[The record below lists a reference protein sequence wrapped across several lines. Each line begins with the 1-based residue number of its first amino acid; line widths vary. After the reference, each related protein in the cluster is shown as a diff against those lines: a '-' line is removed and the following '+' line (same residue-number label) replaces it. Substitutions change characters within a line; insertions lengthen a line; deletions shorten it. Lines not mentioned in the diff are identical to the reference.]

1 MDAVSVEATLTELR
15 NWTDLMVA
23 GRGWV
28 HPLIAL
34 LGAFVFG
41 QVLAWTYERTY
52 RGLSYS
58 RGFSHTLVLVCIAAS
73 ILVLAMHY
81 SLLAG
86 LGLFGILS
94 MIRFRTDLK
103 TPRDL
108 VFVMGAATVGVASGV
123 GAMLEAAMGTAVFSV
138 VALYLYTGPFGSRVR
153 FDGVLRF
160 RVPVEVSA
168 EPSLT
173 QLLRRH
179 CRQRH
184 LLSTAEIENGT
195 QREHVYQV
203 KFFADRDREE
213 LLAALREELEANDT
227 RLMLQ
232 DSTSEY

>member
-1 MDAVSVEATLTELR
+1 MSFDALTAADLRSWADAVI
-15 NWTDLMVA
+15 A
-23 GRGWV
+23 GRTWV
-28 HPLIAL
+28 FPFTSL

-58 RGFSHTLVLVCIAAS
+58 RGFSHTLVLVCISAA
-73 ILVLAMHY
+73 ILVLAMQF

-108 VFVMGAATVGVASGV
+108 VFVMGSATVGVACGV
-123 GAMLEAAMGTAVFSV
+123 GAMLEASMGTGVFALVS
-138 VALYLYTGPFGSRVR
+138 LYLYTGPFGSRTR
-153 FDGVLRF
+153 FDAVLRF
-160 RVPVEVSA
+160 RLPIDIKA
-168 EPSLT
+168 EPALSR
-173 QLLRRH
+173 LLRRH

-184 LLSTAEIENGT
+184 LLSTAELEAGT

-203 KFFADRDREE
+203 KFFADRDRVD
-213 LLAALREELEANDT
+213 LLDALRTELEARET

-232 DSTSEY
+232 DAASEY

>member
-1 MDAVSVEATLTELR
+1 VNFEELR
-15 NWTDLMVA
+15 TYTDAIVT
-23 GRGWV
+23 GRTWV
-28 HPLIAL
+28 HPLTVM

-58 RGFSHTLVLVCIAAS
+58 RGFSHTLVLVCISAS
-73 ILVLAMHY
+73 ILVLAMQF

-123 GAMLEAAMGTAVFSV
+123 GAMLEAAMGTAVFCV
-138 VALYLYTGPFGSRVR
+138 VALYLYTGPFGSRTR

-160 RVPVEVSA
+160 RLPVEVES
-168 EPSLT
+168 EPALT
-173 QLLRRH
+173 KLLRKH

-184 LLSTAEIENGT
+184 LLSTAEVSEGT
-195 QREHVYQV
+195 EREHVYQV
-203 KFFADRDREE
+203 KFFRARDREE
-213 LLAALREELEANDT
+213 LIASLRNEFSANET

-232 DSTSEY
+232 DATSEY

>member
-1 MDAVSVEATLTELR
+1 MPEAFL
-15 NWTDLMVA
+15 TDLRA
-23 GRGWV
+23 WSDALISGRTWI
-28 HPLIAL
+28 HPLTAL

-58 RGFSHTLVLVCIAAS
+58 RGFSHTLVLVSISAS
-73 ILVLAMHY
+73 ILVLAMHF

-108 VFVMGAATVGVASGV
+108 VFVMGSATVGVACGV
-123 GAMLEAAMGTAVFSV
+123 GAMLEAGMGTAAFAS

-160 RVPVEVSA
+160 RLPIDVDA

-173 QLLRRH
+173 RLLRRH

-184 LLSTAEIENGT
+184 LLSTAELDEGT

-203 KFFADRDREE
+203 KFFAERDRDE
-213 LLAALREELEANDT
+213 LLASLRAELQANET

-232 DSTSEY
+232 DATSEY

>member
-1 MDAVSVEATLTELR
+1 MNLEEVRAFADAIIV
-15 NWTDLMVA
+15 
-23 GRGWV
+23 GRSWV
-28 HPLIAL
+28 HPLSAL

-58 RGFSHTLVLVCIAAS
+58 RGFSHTLVLVCISAS
-73 ILVLAMHY
+73 ILVLAMQF

-86 LGLFGILS
+86 LGLFGVLS

-123 GAMLEAAMGTAVFSV
+123 GAMLEAAMGTTIFSIV
-138 VALYLYTGPFGSRVR
+138 SLYLYTGPFGSRTR

-160 RVPVEVSA
+160 RLPIEVEA
-168 EPSLT
+168 EPALT
-173 QLLRRH
+173 RLLRRH

-184 LLSTAEIENGT
+184 LLSTAEIAEGT
-195 QREHVYQV
+195 LREHVYQV
-203 KFFADRDREE
+203 KFFRDRDRDD
-213 LLAALREELEANDT
+213 LITSLRTDFSANET

-232 DSTSEY
+232 DATSEY

>member
-1 MDAVSVEATLTELR
+1 MNLDEIRAYADAII
-15 NWTDLMVA
+15 A
-23 GRGWV
+23 GRSWV
-28 HPLIAL
+28 HPLSAL

-58 RGFSHTLVLVCIAAS
+58 RGFSHTLVLVCISAS
-73 ILVLAMHY
+73 ILVLAMQF

-86 LGLFGILS
+86 LGLFGVLS

-123 GAMLEAAMGTAVFSV
+123 GAMLEAGMGTAVFSV
-138 VALYLYTGPFGSRVR
+138 VSLYLYTGPFGSRTR

-160 RVPVEVSA
+160 RLPIEVEA
-168 EPSLT
+168 EPALT
-173 QLLRRH
+173 KLMRRH

-184 LLSTAEIENGT
+184 LLSTAEIAEGT
-195 QREHVYQV
+195 LREHVYQV
-203 KFFADRDREE
+203 KFFRDRDRED
-213 LLAALREELEANDT
+213 LIASLRTDFSANET

-232 DSTSEY
+232 DATSEY

>member
-1 MDAVSVEATLTELR
+1 MSYETLLLHAQNLGSGGSWVQPAT
-15 NWTDLMVA
+15 
-23 GRGWV
+23 
-28 HPLIAL
+28 AL

-52 RGLSYS
+52 QGLSYS
-58 RGFSHTLVLVCIAAS
+58 RGFSHTLVLVCISAS
-73 ILVLAMHY
+73 ILVLSMQY

-108 VFVMGAATVGVASGV
+108 VFVMGSACVGVASGV
-123 GAMLEAAMGTAVFSV
+123 GATLEASLGTATFSL
-138 VALYLYTGPFGSRVR
+138 VALYLTTGPFGSRTR

-160 RVPVEVSA
+160 RLPSGLDV

-173 QLLRRH
+173 QILRRH
-179 CRQRH
+179 CRRRH
-184 LLSTAEIENGT
+184 LLSTSDMASGDVT
-195 QREHVYQV
+195 EHVYQV
-203 KFFADRDREE
+203 KFFRNRDREA
-213 LLAALREELEANDT
+213 LIAALRIELEARET

-232 DSTSEY
+232 DATSEY